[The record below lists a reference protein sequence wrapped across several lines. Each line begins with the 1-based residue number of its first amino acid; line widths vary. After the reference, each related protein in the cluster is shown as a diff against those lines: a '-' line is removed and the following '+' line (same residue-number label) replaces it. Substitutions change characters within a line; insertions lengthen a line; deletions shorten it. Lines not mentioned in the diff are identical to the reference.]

1 MQKLFYLLFE
11 DANADGT
18 KLREQLCDK
27 AVPAILAIGAT
38 EISVFASDA
47 DVAAG
52 VPVRKSD
59 PPIRA
64 MVSFWLHDAADRGPA
79 EDALAALVEGR
90 IAGYLVVESCPMV
103 HDRRKG
109 QRTKGMKQIS
119 CISKRPELSQQEFI
133 RIWHDDHR
141 KVAIET
147 QSTFGYVRNEIV
159 RALTSDAPVQWS
171 AIVEESFPIEALDD
185 PMVFFDATT
194 PEQYSA
200 NLNRMV
206 ESCNRFLSLEAI
218 EVTFVSEYYM
228 G

>member
-1 MQKLFYLLFE
+1 MQKLFYLIFE
-11 DANADGT
+11 DAKADGT
-18 KLREQLCDK
+18 KLRERLCRE
-27 AVPAILAIGAT
+27 AVPAIRTSGAL
-38 EISVFASDA
+38 EISVFGSDS

-52 VPVRKSD
+52 SPVCNSD

-64 MVSFWLHDAADRGPA
+64 MISFWLLDAADRGPA
-79 EDALAALVEGR
+79 EAALGDVVGGR
-90 IAGYLVVESCPMV
+90 IAGYLVVESRPMA
-103 HDRRKG
+103 HERPTGR
-109 QRTKGMKQIS
+109 RTKGMKQIS
-119 CISKRPELSQQEFI
+119 CITKRPELSQEEFI

-159 RALTSDAPVQWS
+159 RALTSDAPEQWS

-185 PMVFFDATT
+185 PMVFFDAKT
-194 PEQYSA
+194 PEQYNA

-206 ESCNRFLSLEAI
+206 ESCNRFLSLDSI

>member
-1 MQKLFYLLFE
+1 M
-11 DANADGT
+11 
-18 KLREQLCDK
+18 
-27 AVPAILAIGAT
+27 
-38 EISVFASDA
+38 
-47 DVAAG
+47 
-52 VPVRKSD
+52 
-59 PPIRA
+59 
-64 MVSFWLHDAADRGPA
+64 
-79 EDALAALVEGR
+79 
-90 IAGYLVVESCPMV
+90 
-103 HDRRKG
+103 
-109 QRTKGMKQIS
+109 
-119 CISKRPELSQQEFI
+119 SQQEFI